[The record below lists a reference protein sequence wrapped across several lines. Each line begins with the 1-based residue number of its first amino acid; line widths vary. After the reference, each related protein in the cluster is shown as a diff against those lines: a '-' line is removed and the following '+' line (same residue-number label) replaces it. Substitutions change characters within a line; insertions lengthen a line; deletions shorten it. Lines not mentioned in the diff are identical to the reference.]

1 MSDNEKTNNDLRQ
14 NQEVI
19 NYYNAVQERY
29 NKFWMNPDDLAIH
42 YGYFDEG
49 VNSHENSLIR
59 MNQVLAN
66 IAKIKKTDLILD
78 AGCGVGGSSIWLAR
92 NIGSKAIGIT
102 LVEKQLDFAKKFA
115 KEKGVEDLV
124 DFKINDFTNTD
135 FEDETFD
142 VVWAVESVCHT
153 IDKKKFIDE
162 SYRILKKDGGR
173 LIVSD
178 YFMAKDSRTAAEAK
192 DMEWISGWALPNLC
206 PVNYFNKYIHDIG
219 FKKMAFEDATNFVLP
234 SSKRMHDRGVMVY
247 EEAAQNNLGTSEY
260 KISLDHM
267 KALIAQYDT
276 LTQGLWSYG
285 IFFAN
290 K

>member
-14 NQEVI
+14 NLEVI

-29 NKFWMNPDDLAIH
+29 NKFWMNLDNLAIH
-42 YGYFDEG
+42 YGYYDEG

-59 MNQVLAN
+59 MNQFLAN
-66 IAKIKKTDLILD
+66 KAKIKKTDLILD

-92 NIGSKAIGIT
+92 NIGSKTIGIT
-102 LVEKQLDFAKKFA
+102 LVEKQLDLAKKFA

-124 DFKINDFTNTD
+124 QFKIKDFTNTG
-135 FEDETFD
+135 FEDEIFD

-178 YFMAKDSRTAAEAK
+178 YFMTKDILTATDAK

-219 FKKMAFEDATNFVLP
+219 FKKMAYEDATNYVLP
-234 SSKRMHDRGVMVY
+234 SSKRMHDRGVMAY
-247 EEAAQNNLGTSEY
+247 EEAAQHNLDTSEHR
-260 KISLDHM
+260 ITLDHI
-267 KALIAQYDT
+267 KALIEQYGT
-276 LTQGLWSYG
+276 LTRGLWSYG
-285 IFFAN
+285 IFFAE